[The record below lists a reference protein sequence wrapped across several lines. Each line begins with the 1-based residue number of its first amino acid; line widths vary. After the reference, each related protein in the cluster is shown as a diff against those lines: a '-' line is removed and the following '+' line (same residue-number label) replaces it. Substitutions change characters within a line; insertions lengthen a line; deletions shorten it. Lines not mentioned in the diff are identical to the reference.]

1 MAKSPKN
8 SADPIWIT
16 FRKRHAGNP
25 FLEFDPLYALREDV
39 IEHIKHCIPNFFSD
53 VQESFER
60 DLARTAMHGFFLGRP
75 IGGFGESSTAP
86 QRAIPRDFPTQS
98 HRHSTA
104 YLAKLW
110 EKPGMTLGEVL
121 NRLKLSPEFAD
132 EVLPRLAPPLRPDWY
147 SDPAKRVTMRNLQDF
162 IAELTQA
169 GAQSRSDRDEA
180 WKEEDSER
188 RVMRLRQEAYAGW
201 LVSNPS
207 YQREL
212 HALRLAG
219 QGMISKGT
227 GLGVRAAFAVTL
239 DKRSSRVKTSRF
251 DNKMA
256 AFCER
261 WNLERLL
268 TWDLPIPRNP
278 EVALESKTQLP
289 RTSEEGITLFVPWY
303 ALRGGRF
310 NLQNVAKRMASI
322 SAPNHLQE
330 WLSINPHSKA
340 SDAGEVT
347 YQRMFWLYRCYFLV
361 LQQRYP
367 SACQQSVEKLDEA
380 LASVMGRSGDLIKR
394 IRQTLAK
401 RLRAH

>member
-1 MAKSPKN
+1 MADSSWTSF
-8 SADPIWIT
+8 SA
-16 FRKRHAGNP
+16 RHRGNP
-25 FLEFDPLYALREDV
+25 FLELDPLYALREDV
-39 IEHIKHCIPNFFSD
+39 IDNIKHFIPDFFGA

-60 DLARTAMHGFFLGRP
+60 DLARTVMHGFFLGRP
-75 IGGFGESSTAP
+75 IGEFKASSTVITRPAAP
-86 QRAIPRDFPTQS
+86 FDVPRQS
-98 HRHSTA
+98 HRQSET
-104 YLAKLW
+104 YLAALW
-110 EKPGMTLGEVL
+110 KQPGMTVEKFLDRASL
-121 NRLKLSPEFAD
+121 PPEFA
-132 EVLPRLAPPLRPDWY
+132 EEMLPRLAPPLRPDWY
-147 SDPAKRVTMRNLQDF
+147 SDAASRESMRNLEEF
-162 IAELTQA
+162 IAELK
-169 GAQSRSDRDEA
+169 QSGVQLHSERDKA
-180 WKEEDSER
+180 WKEEEGER
-188 RVMRLRQEAYAGW
+188 RVMRRRQEAYAGW
-201 LVSNPS
+201 LVSNRT

-219 QGMISKGT
+219 QRMISNGR
-227 GLGVRAAFAVTL
+227 GLEVLAAFAVTR
-239 DKRSSRVKTSRF
+239 DKRSSRATSSRF
-251 DNKMA
+251 DNSVA
-256 AFCER
+256 TFCER

-278 EVALESKTQLP
+278 EVDLVSKGQLP
-289 RTSEEGITLFVPWY
+289 RTGEEGITLFVPWY

-310 NLQNVAKRMASI
+310 NLQNVAKRIASI

-394 IRQTLAK
+394 IRQPLA
-401 RLRAH
+401 RSLRAH